1 MITITVLLSSI
12 FDNNN
17 NITGRFWE
25 WVWRQVRPLVYN
37 PATPV
42 RPASVPCHSPRWL
55 RSETAKGLGLE
66 RSYFVCTLNKKLK
79 KITPQK
85 WPCCC
90 HADPCRPWNAI
101 PHPWLGFISGCPQR
115 KISFVIWKCDDC
127 QNLKKKIQK
136 AKTYRLRQAF
146 PKEWYLWKKVDFLEQ
161 EWTAVQISLN
171 KSKVVQYPWWR
182 ANCLLSKY
190 PETRMHRWII
200 LDEDNP

>member
-1 MITITVLLSSI
+1 ME
-12 FDNNN
+12 
-17 NITGRFWE
+17 FWE
-25 WVWRQVRPLVYN
+25 TNTFCNSDKYIFEFFEI
-37 PATPV
+37 
-42 RPASVPCHSPRWL
+42 SVKSISCMGLSLTFKVIFTSNVPRM
-55 RSETAKGLGLE
+55 GLLM
-66 RSYFVCTLNKKLK
+66 K

-101 PHPWLGFISGCPQR
+101 PHPWLAFISGCPQR

-146 PKEWYLWKKVDFLEQ
+146 PKEWYLWTRVDFLEQ